1 MMKVFLD
8 TNVFLEYF
16 EQRRE
21 YQAVGQL
28 LSALEDGKLKAVVS
42 VGCIYT
48 LTSLIRMELKRKGIH
63 RPEQTLRLRTMLNT
77 VMSMVT
83 VSGLSQKR
91 INKGINETAFDDVE
105 DSFQYQCGLQAKC
118 DALITIN
125 LRDYNNADTSK
136 MEIMSPTEFAEKY
149 LK

>member
-21 YQAVGQL
+21 CQAVGKL
-28 LSALEDGKLKAVVS
+28 LSAVEDGKLKAIVS
-42 VGCIYT
+42 VGCVYT
-48 LTSLIRMELKRKGIH
+48 LAYLIRMELKRKDIH

-83 VSGLSQKR
+83 VGGLNQSR
-91 INKGINETAFDDVE
+91 IVKGINDVAFDDVE

-136 MEIMSPTEFAEKY
+136 MEILSPTEFVEKY
-149 LK
+149 L